1 VRALII
7 TLITTLTMT
16 GCTHQLKGTTALPI
30 PQQSQVSV
38 SQPWTVKGKLFV
50 ITQDDK
56 HSLRFTW
63 EHNLDA
69 DDVITIGDTLGI
81 RRLILHGR
89 DGMLF
94 ERLADESLNPIQAQQ
109 LEGELAALTLLSPE
123 NLAKVLT
130 GEASRSD
137 SISTEVIAWQSV
149 DAKNAPR
156 VILLQATDIE
166 VKVVINRW
174 ELIKNV

>member
-1 VRALII
+1 MMA
-7 TLITTLTMT
+7 
-16 GCTHQLKGTTALPI
+16 GCTHQLRGTTELPV

-38 SQPWTVKGKLFV
+38 SQPWTVKGKLLV

-63 EHNLDA
+63 DHNLDA

-81 RRLILHGR
+81 HRLILHGR

-94 ERLADESLNPIQAQQ
+94 ERLADESLNPIQTQQ
-109 LEGELAALTLLSPE
+109 LESELAALTLLSPE
-123 NLAKVLT
+123 NLAQVLT

-137 SISTEVIAWQSV
+137 AISSKVISWQSV
-149 DAKNAPR
+149 DTKNVPR